1 MLIRNMPLRRGG
13 MHAKEVSRI
22 WLTSDHCESRFMPDD
37 NAPTQSAGQTLLAS
51 TRCSVAD
58 ALIWLWPKT
67 FGGVNRKY
75 IGCVSSGRERSCSLC
90 QAHAQCRLTSHRKA

>member
-37 NAPTQSAGQTLLAS
+37 NAPTQKRGSDPARFYPLFCRRRVDLAL
-51 TRCSVAD
+51 AKN
-58 ALIWLWPKT
+58 LW
-67 FGGVNRKY
+67 R
-75 IGCVSSGRERSCSLC
+75 R
-90 QAHAQCRLTSHRKA
+90 

>member
-1 MLIRNMPLRRGG
+1 

-22 WLTSDHCESRFMPDD
+22 WLTSDHCESRFMRDD
-37 NAPTQSAGQTLLAS
+37 NAPTQNAGQTLLAS

-67 FGGVNRKY
+67 FGGVNRKQSDAFRAA
-75 IGCVSSGRERSCSLC
+75 GNTRVHCARRTLSAV
-90 QAHAQCRLTSHRKA
+90 

>member
-1 MLIRNMPLRRGG
+1 

-37 NAPTQSAGQTLLAS
+37 NAPTQNAGQTLLAS

-67 FGGVNRKY
+67 FGG
-75 IGCVSSGRERSCSLC
+75 
-90 QAHAQCRLTSHRKA
+90 LTENISDAFRAAGNARVHCARRTLSAV